1 MQVQVLSPAPIWPH
15 RLTDR
20 TPDSQSGNGSSILP
34 GATILEEVM
43 TWKEDNPGMES
54 LGYEREED
62 FPGWDAHYA
71 KKARSAQADHGE
83 RLRRQYQAPPKI
95 KQPEPLPLEE
105 QNCKT
110 CFNCITKYGYYSV
123 VDSRSCEVFRI
134 IKDEIRRMEAI
145 G

>member
-1 MQVQVLSPAPIWPH
+1 
-15 RLTDR
+15 
-20 TPDSQSGNGSSILP
+20 
-34 GATILEEVM
+34 M